1 MNLTDFIA
9 TFPDEQSCRAK
20 FREIREK
27 EGIICRKCSHKE
39 HYWKRDKEC
48 WECKKCHDRT
58 FLRVGTIMESSKLPF
73 RDWFIAMHL
82 MTATKK
88 SISALE
94 MQRQLGRK
102 RYDPVWRMM
111 HLIRKAMGQR
121 DDRYKVEGTVELD
134 DAFFTVTFPK
144 DENKVN
150 KAGRGTDKANVMVM
164 ISYDD
169 NIPKDQQHKGK
180 RPKSK
185 PGFLKMK
192 IMDGF
197 GAPRVKKKVEEHVSP
212 EATIKSD
219 GSTSYNTIKDV
230 VKAHQ
235 SQTVE
240 SKKAGEV
247 LPWVHIA
254 ISNAK
259 RLLLDTFHSVS
270 KDLAQNYLDEF
281 CWKFN
286 RRNFNSAL
294 FDRVLLASVSAGK
307 TGFR

>member
-9 TFPDEQSCRAK
+9 NFPDEQSCRAK
-20 FREIREK
+20 FREIREE
-27 EGIICRKCSHKE
+27 EGITCRKCSHKE

-58 FLRVGTIMESSKLPF
+58 ILRVGTIMESSKLPF
-73 RDWFIAMHL
+73 RDWFITMHL

-94 MQRQLGRK
+94 MQRQLGRT

-121 DDRYKVEGTVELD
+121 DDRYKVDGMLELD
-134 DAFFTVTFPK
+134 NAFFTITFPK
-144 DENKVN
+144 DSKKDEETNTDNKVGN
-150 KAGRGTDKANVMVM
+150 KMNKTGRGTDKANVMVM

-169 NIPKDQQHKGK
+169 NIPKDKQHKGK

-185 PGFLKMK
+185 HGYLKMK

-212 EATIKSD
+212 EAMVKSD

-240 SKKAGEV
+240 SKKACEV
-247 LPWVHIA
+247 LPWVHIS

-270 KDLAQNYLDEF
+270 KDLAQNYLD
-281 CWKFN
+281 
-286 RRNFNSAL
+286 
-294 FDRVLLASVSAGK
+294 
-307 TGFR
+307 